1 MSKALRQ
8 PPSRRMTVAEF
19 LPWAEEARA
28 RGEGRFELVDGVVCA
43 MNAERAVHW
52 KTKLAAAVAFL
63 AAVRRAKLPCH
74 VVPDGASVVVDEAT
88 TYEPDAI
95 VYCGD
100 EVDAASLVVPSP
112 LIVVEVISPSTG
124 HIDKGDKLENYF
136 RIPSVQ
142 HYLMIYPDQRTV
154 VHHQRATA
162 GTLTTRIA
170 HDGALRLDPPGLDV
184 PVAELFAVP
193 E

>member
-1 MSKALRQ
+1 MS
-8 PPSRRMTVAEF
+8 SRKRRVRNRSGTGQDLGPVVRDHDGVLGVSCQRAVSGDDGPTVV
-19 LPWAEEARA
+19 
-28 RGEGRFELVDGVVCA
+28 ELVDGVVCA

-124 HIDKGDKLENYF
+124 HIDKGDKLDFTNIVEVADAAWQ
-136 RIPSVQ
+136 PALASVAIAFV
-142 HYLMIYPDQRTV
+142 LLV
-154 VHHQRATA
+154 A
-162 GTLTTRIA
+162 GER
-170 HDGALRLDPPGLDV
+170 ALRRGP
-184 PVAELFAVP
+184 A
-193 E
+193 